1 MKVVILGFGAVGS
14 VVAKLLAK
22 ENSVDK
28 IICADIKFRY
38 KIKNKKISFR
48 KVSILHKQNFLNFLN
63 ETKPDV
69 VINTSLPGFNV
80 HILEGC
86 LKAGVN
92 YFDTCSYWDLNLNK
106 KEGNPY
112 YMEQL
117 DFDKSFKKRGITG
130 LINAG
135 VSPGLTNLI
144 AKECASKL
152 DSVDFMKIRLV
163 EDTRSRE
170 IFFSWNKDWLLDEIS
185 SPPLVYYNGKFKL
198 EEPFMGEE
206 EFTFPLPIGKK
217 KVYYFAQD
225 EVGSLPL
232 YVKMKNLDVKAFDNN
247 IDVSKLLVQLGLTSQ
262 EKIEVKDFK
271 ISPIQFLSAVLPDSP
286 PGTEKKF
293 KESIFAISIEA
304 IGKSKGRKKTF
315 KYSVV
320 FPKQRDIEKLGLG
333 ANFISYPTALSVK
346 LFAMAFLNIER
357 KGVFPPEAIEDNV
370 RREILREL
378 ERSKVKIVKN
388 F

>member
-14 VVAKLLAK
+14 VLARLLAK
-22 ENSVDK
+22 EETVEK
-28 IICADIKFRY
+28 VICGDIKFRF

-48 KVSILHKQNFLNFLN
+48 RVSILDKNSFSNFLR
-63 ETKPDV
+63 EIKPDV
-69 VINTSLPGFNV
+69 VINTSLPGFNLK
-80 HILEGC
+80 IMEGC

-92 YFDTCSYWDLNLNK
+92 YLDTCSYWDFD
-106 KEGNPY
+106 ENPRAKIPY
-112 YMEQL
+112 KMEQL
-117 DFDKSFKKRGITG
+117 DFNNDFKKKGIFG

-144 AKECASKL
+144 AKECANRL
-152 DSVDFMKIRLV
+152 DSVDFIKIRLV
-163 EDTRSRE
+163 EDTGSKE
-170 IFFSWNKDWLLDEIS
+170 LFFSWNKDWLLDEIAWQ
-185 SPPLVYYNGKFKL
+185 PLVYYNKKFKL
-198 EEPFMGEE
+198 EEPFLGEE
-206 EFTFPLPIGKK
+206 EFEFPSPIGKR

-232 YVKMKNLDVKAFDNN
+232 YIKTKNLDVKAYDNN
-247 IDVSKLLVQLGLTSQ
+247 IDVSKLLVQLGLTSHN
-262 EKIEVKDFK
+262 KINIRDFK

-293 KESIFAISIEA
+293 KESLFAISIEA
-304 IGKSKGRKKTF
+304 IGKLKGRKKIF

-320 FPKQRDIEKLGLG
+320 FPKQRDIEKLGLN

-346 LFAMAFLNIER
+346 LFVMALFKMTG
-357 KGVFPPEAIEDNV
+357 KGVFPPEAIEDEV
-370 RREILREL
+370 RKGILWDL
-378 ERSKVKIVKN
+378 EQSKLKIVKN